1 MLKLIN
7 EDHGTDSTVREVLG
21 AIESLKESL
30 PEIYDHLISLT
41 SLLKDENIEQFKKP
55 GQVKDIAEVT
65 ANNAEEK
72 NSFALSVLRRIKMKL
87 DGREP
92 DVLRKATGN
101 YIKCVLST
109 TAPILKKPSTDFQR
123 NFAQFH
129 EFLGN

>member
-92 DVLRKATGN
+92 DVLRKATGK
-101 YIKCVLST
+101 YIVHT
-109 TAPILKKPSTDFQR
+109 
-123 NFAQFH
+123 
-129 EFLGN
+129 

>member
-92 DVLRKATGN
+92 DVLRKATGKTS
-101 YIKCVLST
+101 YMEYSLVHIKRIPYSSFI
-109 TAPILKKPSTDFQR
+109 PYQRFHFWDIIL
-123 NFAQFH
+123 
-129 EFLGN
+129 